1 MATKAID
8 LAGIYRSH
16 PGSVHA
22 VRFGDTVYTS
32 AILPKDAKGHIGGQD
47 LSAQAELA
55 FRNLDAVLAG
65 AGAGMDDVAKINL
78 YLEPAAF
85 GKAKDVQAIAAKRL
99 RLGTVA
105 GTIVPISLPE
115 SGVLLSVEAI
125 AHVGAKRKAVSSAAK
140 TPSDFGWAEAVV
152 AGNTM
157 YVSGRYGKGEPF
169 LAQAKSVYD
178 AFDAIV
184 KAAGVAW
191 RDVVR
196 IHQFAIR
203 PDLSID
209 DLRVARSPYLRN
221 TEFLSTS
228 VVCHPPQPGN
238 WQIVVDIE
246 ATVADKT
253 YSSTPGTWAN
263 PGGLHAV
270 KSGGT
275 GYFTAQMSRDGKS
288 KTLFP
293 DDVEAHANQVC
304 VNIDAMLTGA
314 GLSWKDAAHARV
326 FCSELKDLPA
336 VRKVVDRWIKS
347 GTCART
353 ELVVGFFDPLATVEI
368 EITAALS

>member
-1 MATKAID
+1 MAIKSIEA
-8 LAGIYRSH
+8 AGIGRSH

-32 AILPKDAKGHIGGQD
+32 AILPKDAKGQIARD
-47 LSAQAELA
+47 LPAQAELA
-55 FRNLDAVLAG
+55 FRNLETVLAA
-65 AGAGMDDVAKINL
+65 AGGGMDDVAKVNL
-78 YLEPAAF
+78 YLEPASF
-85 GKAKDVQAIAAKRL
+85 GRTKDVQAVAGKRL

-105 GTIVPISLPE
+105 GTIVPIGLPE
-115 SGVLLSVEAI
+115 PGALLSVEAI
-125 AHVGAKRKAVSSAAK
+125 AHIGVKRKVVSSAAK
-140 TPSDFGWAEAVV
+140 APSDFGWAEAVV
-152 AGNTM
+152 SGNSM
-157 YVSGRYGKGEPF
+157 YVSGRYGKGQPF
-169 LAQAKSVYD
+169 LAQAKSIYD
-178 AFDAIV
+178 AFDTIV
-184 KAAGVAW
+184 KGAGITW
-191 RDVVR
+191 RDIVR

-203 PDLSID
+203 PDLSVD
-209 DLRVARSPYLRN
+209 DLRTARAPYLRN

-228 VVCHPPQPGN
+228 VVCHPPQPGH

-246 ATVADKT
+246 GTVADKT

-270 KSGGT
+270 KAGGT

-288 KTLFP
+288 KTLYP

-314 GLSWKDAAHARV
+314 GLSWKDAVHARV
-326 FCSELKDLPA
+326 FCNNVKDVPA

-368 EITAALS
+368 EITASLS